1 MTGVRHHSRPAQHLN
16 AQGARAL
23 TRDAGV
29 GKGSVAVIVQ
39 RAETQPAV
47 SPRSCGERET
57 GEAGRVPASWQ
68 GQHERV
74 AGQSWRCGKAAGRRY
89 GGTRLSGPNP
99 RISRNLF
106 KVPSVQPQSHRQVR
120 ICPFPDLPFLPSP
133 CPLASDPRLIVSPSP
148 PSRAGSTWARAC
160 VDQGTRGQ
168 EEPGSQENPVPTC
181 WDLATWVRG
190 ELTGSPEH
198 LYPALGRV

>member
-106 KVPSVQPQSHRQVR
+106 KVPSVQPQSHRQPCRVHLGQGLCR
-120 ICPFPDLPFLPSP
+120 PGHAGAGRAWKSGKPSP
-133 CPLASDPRLIVSPSP
+133 HLLGPGHLGQGRTDRVPRTPLSSAGEGVS
-148 PSRAGSTWARAC
+148 
-160 VDQGTRGQ
+160 
-168 EEPGSQENPVPTC
+168 
-181 WDLATWVRG
+181 
-190 ELTGSPEH
+190 
-198 LYPALGRV
+198 